1 MKDEMCH
8 VNDDFDDDCTNR
20 PKINPTIKQAIDFF
34 TEHYSH
40 LIEKETFD
48 EKDYP
53 DGFCKCLNPLLLGQN
68 ENIIRDVKGRKSWKD
83 IEKKLEGTGELTSPD
98 SHGSILSLLSF
109 STLLHSTDST
119 INDHIDLIVME
130 LLHRIPSTPHF

>member
-1 MKDEMCH
+1 
-8 VNDDFDDDCTNR
+8 
-20 PKINPTIKQAIDFF
+20 
-34 TEHYSH
+34 
-40 LIEKETFD
+40 
-48 EKDYP
+48 
-53 DGFCKCLNPLLLGQN
+53 LGQN